1 MEQQMMTMPVAC
13 NKCGELFDMRYDLK
27 KGMEEAI
34 EEELENHFILQNK
47 NNILCWKCR
56 DL

>member
-34 EEELENHFILQNK
+34 EEELENHFILQKISPFLTIK
-47 NNILCWKCR
+47 NQF
-56 DL
+56 